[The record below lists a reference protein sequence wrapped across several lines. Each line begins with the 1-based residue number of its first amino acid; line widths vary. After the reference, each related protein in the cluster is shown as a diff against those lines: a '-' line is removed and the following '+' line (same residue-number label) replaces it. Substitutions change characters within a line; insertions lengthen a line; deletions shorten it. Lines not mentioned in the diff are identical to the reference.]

1 MKITAES
8 WEEYIRSLSRLNEEA
23 GQKMAEYI
31 ARHGAG
37 DPDTLIAYAQARAQ
51 KYGEGSAEL
60 ACQMY
65 DAMARAS
72 GAQLPP
78 AEPAAPADISETAR
92 MVNGTRQSPPLL
104 QGGVSRLVKQTAADT
119 TLKNAIRDGAEF
131 AWIPHGDSCAFCIV
145 LASRGWQ
152 RASKAALKN
161 GHAEHIHANCDCEY
175 AVRFDGRSTVAGYDP
190 EQYLARYEAAGGDI
204 NELRRGLYAKTRDR
218 INAQKRAAWAAR
230 KAADRTNIYSSLHQE
245 YQPVTMEAIKRV
257 KAFPCET
264 LDAAGGRQLQ
274 NAHKRLLTAA
284 AAKPLGVEVGR
295 AYDRELRPL
304 TQLLTGPS
312 SGGSIRIPDFAQPYI
327 ALHTHPDCNIFSP
340 ADLSSFVARPNL
352 RMLTAVGHD
361 GHVFALE
368 KTGRYDVGGA
378 KRAVVSLQSGV
389 KSVLQR
395 NMPESETL
403 SLLEKQI
410 RQCLDRLAEYGVKF
424 YE

>member
-37 DPDTLIAYAQARAQ
+37 DTDTLIDYAQALAQ

-131 AWIPHGDSCAFCIV
+131 AWIPHGDSCAFCMV

-204 NELRRGLYAKTRDR
+204 NELRRGLYAKNRDR

-230 KAADRTNIYSSLHQE
+230 KLRDGNKGSI
-245 YQPVTMEAIKRV
+245 
-257 KAFPCET
+257 
-264 LDAAGGRQLQ
+264 LDTPKQ
-274 NAHKRLLTAA
+274 NAGKPDVNFVCRLDLERYKVVSNNIQTDEVIITDQQLKHIQERHPDISKSVMENLSNIIQNPDYIIETDRPNTANILKRL
-284 AAKPLGVEVGR
+284 EVNGKK
-295 AYDRELRPL
+295 YQLILRLKTDSDPANFKN
-304 TQLLTGPS
+304 
-312 SGGSIRIPDFAQPYI
+312 SIITMMTVNEKRYQQY
-327 ALHTHPDCNIFSP
+327 LRNRNI
-340 ADLSSFVARPNL
+340 LYK
-352 RMLTAVGHD
+352 G
-361 GHVFALE
+361 E
-368 KTGRYDVGGA
+368 
-378 KRAVVSLQSGV
+378 
-389 KSVLQR
+389 
-395 NMPESETL
+395 
-403 SLLEKQI
+403 
-410 RQCLDRLAEYGVKF
+410 
-424 YE
+424 

>member
-37 DPDTLIAYAQARAQ
+37 DPDTLIAYAQALAQ

-72 GAQLPP
+72 GVQLPP

-131 AWIPHGDSCAFCIV
+131 AWIPHGDSCAFCMV

-204 NELRRGLYAKTRDR
+204 NELRRGLYAKNRDR
-218 INAQKRAAWAAR
+218 INAQKRAAYTLRQKNRGKKVAITEIAVEKVPKVVFGGISEEMAKTVQQAHKDLLKFAKDHNDSNEVAALLDLSTGER
-230 KAADRTNIYSSLHQE
+230 LPFVKGNQDSVDIEADADSYHWLRTKPERSIMLLHNHPGQSYFSLQDVVAFS
-245 YQPVTMEAIKRV
+245 QNPAIGVMSIVTNQGNVWMISKTSKFNRDAVFDKLLSHRDAIEDEWDGIIDKLLKSGYDYGIKR
-257 KAFPCET
+257 
-264 LDAAGGRQLQ
+264 
-274 NAHKRLLTAA
+274 
-284 AAKPLGVEVGR
+284 
-295 AYDRELRPL
+295 
-304 TQLLTGPS
+304 S
-312 SGGSIRIPDFAQPYI
+312 
-327 ALHTHPDCNIFSP
+327 
-340 ADLSSFVARPNL
+340 
-352 RMLTAVGHD
+352 
-361 GHVFALE
+361 
-368 KTGRYDVGGA
+368 
-378 KRAVVSLQSGV
+378 
-389 KSVLQR
+389 
-395 NMPESETL
+395 
-403 SLLEKQI
+403 
-410 RQCLDRLAEYGVKF
+410 
-424 YE
+424 

>member
-37 DPDTLIAYAQARAQ
+37 DTDTLIDYAQALAQ

-72 GAQLPP
+72 GVQLPP

-104 QGGVSRLVKQTAADT
+104 QGGVSRLVKRTAADT

-131 AWIPHGDSCAFCIV
+131 AWIPHGDSCAFCMV

-204 NELRRGLYAKTRDR
+204 NELRRGLYAKNRDR

-230 KAADRTNIYSSLHQE
+230 KFSTSGEIPDKIKEIKDILTKQVLSLPGSAQKTLREYTGFTATRVNFAIRNGTITPRIQENIHALDSILASGAMPQSVMLYRNTTLSFFGSNLPEKPTEQELRFLIRQQGTFPIFLSTSFQDLHLPGRNTVIRVHVPQG
-245 YQPVTMEAIKRV
+245 YVGCQYLQPVALPQFKHQDEVLFGREMRYLIQDAYIK
-257 KAFPCET
+257 
-264 LDAAGGRQLQ
+264 D
-274 NAHKRLLTAA
+274 
-284 AAKPLGVEVGR
+284 
-295 AYDRELRPL
+295 
-304 TQLLTGPS
+304 
-312 SGGSIRIPDFAQPYI
+312 
-327 ALHTHPDCNIFSP
+327 
-340 ADLSSFVARPNL
+340 
-352 RMLTAVGHD
+352 
-361 GHVFALE
+361 
-368 KTGRYDVGGA
+368 GRYY
-378 KRAVVSLQSGV
+378 LEIE
-389 KSVLQR
+389 VLS
-395 NMPESETL
+395 N
-403 SLLEKQI
+403 
-410 RQCLDRLAEYGVKF
+410 V
-424 YE
+424 

>member
-37 DPDTLIAYAQARAQ
+37 DPDTLIVYAQALAQ

-72 GAQLPP
+72 GVQLPP

-131 AWIPHGDSCAFCIV
+131 AWIPHGDSCAFCMV

-204 NELRRGLYAKTRDR
+204 NELRRGLYAKNRDR

-230 KAADRTNIYSSLHQE
+230 KLRDGNKGSI
-245 YQPVTMEAIKRV
+245 
-257 KAFPCET
+257 
-264 LDAAGGRQLQ
+264 LDTPKQ
-274 NAHKRLLTAA
+274 NAGKPDVNFVCRLDLERYKVVSNNIQTDEVIITDQQLKHIQERHPDISKSVMENLSNIIQNPDYIIETDRPNTANILKRL
-284 AAKPLGVEVGR
+284 EVNGKK
-295 AYDRELRPL
+295 YQLILRLKTDSDPANFKN
-304 TQLLTGPS
+304 
-312 SGGSIRIPDFAQPYI
+312 SIITMMTVNEKRYQQY
-327 ALHTHPDCNIFSP
+327 LRNRNI
-340 ADLSSFVARPNL
+340 LYK
-352 RMLTAVGHD
+352 G
-361 GHVFALE
+361 E
-368 KTGRYDVGGA
+368 
-378 KRAVVSLQSGV
+378 
-389 KSVLQR
+389 
-395 NMPESETL
+395 
-403 SLLEKQI
+403 
-410 RQCLDRLAEYGVKF
+410 
-424 YE
+424 

>member
-37 DPDTLIAYAQARAQ
+37 DTDTLIAYAQALAQ

-72 GAQLPP
+72 GVQLPP

-131 AWIPHGDSCAFCIV
+131 AWIPHGDSCAFCMV

-204 NELRRGLYAKTRDR
+204 NELRRGLYAKNRDR
-218 INAQKRAAWAAR
+218 INAQKRAAYTLRQKNRGKKVAITEIAVEKVPKVVFGGISEEMAKTVQQTHKDLLKFAKDHNDSNEVAALLDLSTGER
-230 KAADRTNIYSSLHQE
+230 LPFVKGNQDSVDIEADADSYHWLRTKSERSIMLMHNHPGQSYFSMNDLSLFMHYDSVGIMSITTNQGKVWYIHKTVQFDIDSARRAA
-245 YQPVTMEAIKRV
+245 
-257 KAFPCET
+257 
-264 LDAAGGRQLQ
+264 Q
-274 NAHKRLLTAA
+274 NAFAEANGNKSKAVEIFL
-284 AAKPLGVEVGR
+284 KKCYGYGVERG
-295 AYDRELRPL
+295 
-304 TQLLTGPS
+304 
-312 SGGSIRIPDFAQPYI
+312 
-327 ALHTHPDCNIFSP
+327 
-340 ADLSSFVARPNL
+340 
-352 RMLTAVGHD
+352 
-361 GHVFALE
+361 
-368 KTGRYDVGGA
+368 
-378 KRAVVSLQSGV
+378 
-389 KSVLQR
+389 
-395 NMPESETL
+395 
-403 SLLEKQI
+403 
-410 RQCLDRLAEYGVKF
+410 
-424 YE
+424 